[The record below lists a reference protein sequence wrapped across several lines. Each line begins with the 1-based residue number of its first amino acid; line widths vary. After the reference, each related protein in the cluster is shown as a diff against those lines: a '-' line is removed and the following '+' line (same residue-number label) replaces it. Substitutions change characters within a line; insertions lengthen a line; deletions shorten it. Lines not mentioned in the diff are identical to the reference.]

1 MTRALLTRL
10 TLATAL
16 SLAAAPVLAF
26 DPAEMTAA
34 ERTAFGEQVRAYILE
49 NPEIIME
56 AYALLEQRNAQA
68 EAAADTQLIARHA
81 AELFEDDHS
90 WVGGNPEGDITLV
103 EFMDYRCGY
112 CRRATPEVA
121 SLLESDGNIRLII
134 KEFPILGESSLLS
147 SRFAV
152 ATKLVAGDAAYHQ
165 VHDALLELNSDATEV
180 TLRRLGDG
188 LGLETEAI
196 LAHMDSDEVT
206 EILVKNRELAQQLSI
221 SGTPTFVLQ
230 DRMLRGFLPAEP
242 MAQIV
247 ADIRG

>member
-34 ERTAFGEQVRAYILE
+34 ERAAFGEQVRAYILE

-152 ATKLVAGDAAYHQ
+152 ATKLLAGDDAYHQ

-206 EILVKNRELAQQLSI
+206 EILLKNRELAQQLSI

-230 DRMLRGFLPAEP
+230 DRMLRGFLPAEQ